1 MAGQAAPV
9 VKALTKAAGMASAG
23 GSDTK
28 DLPGNAPSKGA
39 SALSYLG
46 GSNLTEGL
54 SPVSGVFNMGLAVI
68 NAVGSRR
75 QDRQTQANIDRNFE
89 ENVRRW
95 GVEFAL
101 QEFAIRKG
109 ISLQEAEIAYR
120 RMAGE
125 RQFASDR
132 MAQSSALATAG
143 MSRAQAGQRFA
154 WEAADRKQQV
164 KMQKAMAKG
173 MIQGLTGRWS
183 K

>member
-1 MAGQAAPV
+1 MAAPAV
-9 VKALTKAAGMASAG
+9 AAAGSTTAG
-23 GSDTK
+23 GTAASTAGGTAAK
-28 DLPGNAPSKGA
+28 SSTGA
-39 SALSYLG
+39 IAKEGAASYLG
-46 GSNLTEGL
+46 GSTLGEAL
-54 SPVSGVFNMGLAVI
+54 SPVTTVFNMAMAAS
-68 NAVGSRR
+68 NARQSRAR
-75 QDRQTQANIDRNFE
+75 DEQTQANIDRNFE

-154 WEAADRKQQV
+154 WETADRKKQIQ
-164 KMQKAMAKG
+164 MQKALSKG